1 MPHFPFLPPCA
12 LRAGAAACALLLS
25 HGAAGAAPG
34 WTFSGFGTLGVVHS
48 NGRDA
53 DFVSSSLKAGGAG
66 HTRAWSA
73 DVDSRIGAQL
83 DYAASARWS
92 AVLQVV
98 SEQRADNT
106 YRPAVEWA
114 NVKYQATPDLALRL
128 GRIALPMFLA
138 ADSRKIGYTSPWVR
152 PPVEVYGALPLPSS
166 DGADLSWRWSAGKLR
181 SVTQVLYG
189 HAHLHVVETTRIK
202 ADHIAGLSDTVDAGA
217 LSVRASVL
225 TSVLTLNKARPL
237 FDGLDAF
244 GPGGDTL
251 VTRYDTDH
259 KRATLFS
266 LGASYDPGQWFVMAE
281 GGRTRSDSFLGKT
294 TMLYTS
300 AGYRWGALTPYAGF
314 ARVRADVPI
323 QDPGLALTGLAPPQ
337 TLAGSALN
345 AGLND
350 LLKSIPVQATASAGV
365 RWDLQRNLALKFQY
379 DRVTPKDGSRGT
391 LINTQPGFV
400 SGRPIQVG
408 SAALDFVF

>member
-1 MPHFPFLPPCA
+1 MLRSPFLPVSA
-12 LRAGAAACALLLS
+12 LRASAAVCALLLS

-34 WTFSGFGTLGVVHS
+34 WTFSGFGTLGLVHS

-73 DVDSRIGAQL
+73 DVDSRFGAQL

-98 SEQRADNT
+98 SEQRPDNS
-106 YRPAVEWA
+106 YQPAVEWA

-152 PPVEVYGALPLPSS
+152 PPVEVYGALPLPTS
-166 DGADLSWRWSAGKLR
+166 DGADLSWRWSVGTAR
-181 SVTQVLYG
+181 NVTQALYG
-189 HAHLHVVETTRIK
+189 HAHMHVVDTTRIK
-202 ADHIAGLSDTVDAGA
+202 ADHIAGLSNTVEAGA
-217 LSVRASVL
+217 LSLRASVL
-225 TSVLTLNKARPL
+225 TTVLTLNMSRPL
-237 FDGLDAF
+237 FEGLDAF
-244 GPGGDTL
+244 GPGGDAL
-251 VTRYDTDH
+251 ASRYDTDH

-294 TMLYTS
+294 TMLYTG

-314 ARVRADVPI
+314 ARVRADVPT
-323 QDPGLALTGLAPPQ
+323 QDPGLPLMGLAPPQ
-337 TLAGSALN
+337 RLAGSALN

-350 LLKSIPVQATASAGV
+350 LLKSIPVQATVSAGV

-379 DRVTPKDGSRGT
+379 DRVTPKGGSRGT
-391 LINTQPGFV
+391 LINTQPTFV
-400 SGRPIQVG
+400 SGRGIQLASV
-408 SAALDFVF
+408 ALDFVF